1 VGLVERGEFGA
12 ADEREMP
19 ISVTF
24 QSINAATDD
33 SVEDAHLVWADGCLI
48 AFLLPATE
56 GWFMQLGLGPCEGEG
71 RLFPTIS
78 AAETWVRAQFSE
90 SWRPAAP

>member
-1 VGLVERGEFGA
+1 
-12 ADEREMP
+12 MP

-24 QSINAATDD
+24 QPINAATDD
-33 SVEDAHLVWADGCLI
+33 SVEDGHLVWANGCLV

-71 RLFPTIS
+71 KLFPTIG
-78 AAETWVRAQFSE
+78 AAETWMMANIPE
-90 SWRPAAP
+90 SWGPRAL